1 MIDSVYFKQAELLL
15 RILPL
20 IDREAEFAMKGGT
33 AINFFAR
40 DLPRISVDIDLV
52 YLPVGERDESLR
64 EISAALVRIS
74 QDLENRIPGTKVTPR
89 KTRGSELLSGLFV
102 QRQDT
107 IVKIEPNLVIRGS
120 VYPPARRLI
129 SPKAIDLFEIS
140 VESQIL
146 SDDELY
152 AGKICAALDRQHPR
166 DLFDIMMLLKYGNFS
181 TAMRRAFVV
190 YLVSHDRPIVEVLNP
205 GFVDIRPVF
214 ETEFQGMTL
223 EEVTCA
229 DLEKTREELISM
241 IARELTL
248 QEKQFIV
255 SIKEGMP
262 RWELIGIDGVENL
275 PAVKWKLLNIGRM
288 SPSKHKKAVRK
299 LRDYLGV

>member
-1 MIDSVYFKQAELLL
+1 MINSVYFKQAELLL

-40 DLPRISVDIDLV
+40 DLPRISVDIDLI

-64 EISAALVRIS
+64 QISAALARIS
-74 QDLENRIPGTKVTPR
+74 QDIENRIPGTKVTPR
-89 KTRGSELLSGLFV
+89 KTGGSGLLSGLFV

-129 SPKAIDLFEIS
+129 SPKAIDLFEIY

-181 TAMRRAFVV
+181 AAMRKAFIV
-190 YLVSHDRPIVEVLNP
+190 YLVSHDRPMVEVLNP

-223 EEVTCA
+223 EEVRCE
-229 DLEKTREELISM
+229 DLEKTREQLVSM
-241 IARELTL
+241 ISGGLTVA
-248 QEKQFIV
+248 EKQFIV
-255 SIKEGMP
+255 SVKEGMP
-262 RWELIGIDGVENL
+262 RWELIGVEGIENL
-275 PAVKWKLLNIGRM
+275 PAVRWKLLNIGRM
-288 SPSKHKKAVRK
+288 SQSKHKKALHK
-299 LRDYLGV
+299 LRDYLEV

>member
-1 MIDSVYFKQAELLL
+1 MINSVYFKQAELLL

-40 DLPRISVDIDLV
+40 DLPRISVDIDLI

-64 EISAALVRIS
+64 QISAALARIS
-74 QDLENRIPGTKVTPR
+74 QDIENRIPGTKVTPR
-89 KTRGSELLSGLFV
+89 KTGGSGLLSGLFV

-107 IVKIEPNLVIRGS
+107 IVKIEPNLVMRGS

-181 TAMRRAFVV
+181 AAMRKAFIV
-190 YLVSHDRPIVEVLNP
+190 YLVSHEPAHGRGSQP
-205 GFVDIRPVF
+205 G
-214 ETEFQGMTL
+214 L
-223 EEVTCA
+223 C
-229 DLEKTREELISM
+229 
-241 IARELTL
+241 
-248 QEKQFIV
+248 
-255 SIKEGMP
+255 
-262 RWELIGIDGVENL
+262 
-275 PAVKWKLLNIGRM
+275 
-288 SPSKHKKAVRK
+288 
-299 LRDYLGV
+299 

>member
-74 QDLENRIPGTKVTPR
+74 QDIKNRIPGTKVTPR
-89 KTRGSELLSGLFV
+89 KTGGSGLLSGLFV

-166 DLFDIMMLLKYGNFS
+166 DLFDIMMLLTYGNFS

-223 EEVTCA
+223 EEVTCV
-229 DLEKTREELISM
+229 EL
-241 IARELTL
+241 ALHRLAKKETL
-248 QEKQFIV
+248 RHLGQRQV
-255 SIKEGMP
+255 
-262 RWELIGIDGVENL
+262 DD
-275 PAVKWKLLNIGRM
+275 AVVAHLQKRLSGND
-288 SPSKHKKAVRK
+288 KKVL
-299 LRDYLGV
+299 LRDLRYAPAWIAAILRRVSGPEEK